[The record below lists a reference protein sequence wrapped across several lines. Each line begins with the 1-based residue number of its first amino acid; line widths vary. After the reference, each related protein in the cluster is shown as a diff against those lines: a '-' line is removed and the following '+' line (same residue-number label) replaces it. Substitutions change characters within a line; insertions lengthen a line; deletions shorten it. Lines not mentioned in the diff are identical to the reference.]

1 MSMDSTFAV
10 FACVHTR
17 MEVGSSFERLMTFL
31 TALGYDVEIVIR
43 NKPRS
48 APVCPYQSCCDVNEL
63 I

>member
-1 MSMDSTFAV
+1 
-10 FACVHTR
+10 
-17 MEVGSSFERLMTFL
+17 MTFL